1 MEVAVQAEVAP
12 VDDAED
18 FRAWV
23 APHLVAMGRLA
34 TRLTS
39 RTDRDHVV
47 QRSLVRAWQRR
58 SRFDET
64 RDTAQAW
71 LLRIVVDRAHRHHRG
86 RGLARR
92 LVAARS
98 TTAEAGASRDLD
110 SAIATLPKRQRLAV
124 ELSYL
129 LGLEPRECALVMHCS
144 EVTLASTLFDA
155 QTHLTGFI
163 VWLEKQ

>member
-1 MEVAVQAEVAP
+1 MQAEVAP

-39 RTDRDHVV
+39 RTERDHVV

-58 SRFDET
+58 SRFDEA

-71 LLRIVVDRAHRHHRG
+71 LLRIVVERAHRHRRG
-86 RGLARR
+86 RGLART
-92 LVAARS
+92 LFASRS
-98 TTAEAGASRDLD
+98 TSAAAGAPRDLD
-110 SAIATLPKRQRLAV
+110 SAIAALPYRQRLAV

-129 LGLEPRECALVMHCS
+129 LGLEPRECALIMRCS
-144 EVTLASTLFDA
+144 EVTVASTLFDA
-155 QTHLTGFI
+155 QTQLAGFI
-163 VWLEKQ
+163 VRLERQ